1 MRILDGV
8 VEPEAARLFAEMIN
22 SYRKHMQQRDR
33 RLRAIRRHLNKGADL
48 RHIRDAKRARCF
60 ELGKHQRQRV
70 RPMQRGDGRNRKSRR
85 GAIGPVIDYRS

>member
-22 SYRKHMQQRDR
+22 SYRKHMQQRAR

-60 ELGKHQRQRV
+60 ELGEHGTFSASNSRPSSARCQRIV
-70 RPMQRGDGRNRKSRR
+70 PS
-85 GAIGPVIDYRS
+85 P